1 MGALPHD
8 LEGIEPL
15 TFMRP
20 FLSPVLMGL
29 LLVWQGWQSDR
40 LLAQQN
46 SLYDPEQLV
55 EIRIEFATPDW
66 DRLLDS
72 LKRAGQKERIPAT
85 VTINGE
91 RFEQVGVRY
100 KGNSSYFNVRKH
112 GHRKLP
118 FNLKADAYR
127 EGQRFPGGFET
138 IKLSNGFRDPSFI
151 REVLSYEIARQY
163 MPASRANMAKLYVNG
178 EYLGLYTNT
187 ESVNEDFLERYFKD
201 HNNTFFKC
209 DPEWHAEQHEGCS
222 PSDKASLQYL
232 GDEPVC
238 YRAYYERKSHRKK
251 DWEKLIELCYLLNK
265 EPQRIEEVLDVDMA
279 LWMLAFNNLLVNLDS
294 YTGRLCHNY
303 YLYRLPDGRFTPIV
317 WDMNLSFGG
326 FRYAGLG
333 KSLSNEQM
341 QQLSPFLH
349 YKQQNEKR
357 PLITK
362 LLRNNLY
369 RKIYLAHLKTMLEE
383 QILSGVL
390 ERQARAW
397 YERIDREVQN
407 DPNKLYSY
415 EAFKSSYDQ
424 LTLAGKSKIIG
435 IGQLMEARQQYLSK
449 HPVFQGEMPEIEKVE
464 ALRFDDELV
473 FQAKVSEADRVWLA
487 YRTKGPGH
495 TFKRVEMYDDSGHS
509 DEMTDDGI
517 WGIEMPYQAGIEYY
531 IIAEG
536 KKIACLFPKRASFE
550 YLRIE

>member
-1 MGALPHD
+1 
-8 LEGIEPL
+8 
-15 TFMRP
+15 MRP
-20 FLSPVLMGL
+20 FLSF
-29 LLVWQGWQSDR
+29 LLVALFVLVQGLYESG
-40 LLAQQN
+40 LFAQQN
-46 SLYDPEQLV
+46 SLYDPEHIV
-55 EIRIEFATPDW
+55 EIRIDFDRSDW
-66 DRLLDS
+66 DYILDS
-72 LKRAGQKERIPAT
+72 LKRAGQKERIPAG
-85 VTINGE
+85 VTIDGK

-100 KGNSSYFNVRKH
+100 KGNSSYFNVRKYH
-112 GHRKLP
+112 HRKLP
-118 FNLKADAYR
+118 FNLKADAYID
-127 EGQRFPGGFET
+127 GQRFPGGFET

-163 MPASRANMAKLYVNG
+163 MPASRANLAKLYVNG

-187 ESVNEDFLERYFKD
+187 ESVNEDFLERYFDD
-201 HNNTFFKC
+201 HNNAFFKC
-209 DPEWHAEQHEGCS
+209 DPEWHAKQKEGC
-222 PSDKASLQYL
+222 PESDKASLQYI
-232 GDEPVC
+232 GDEPAC
-238 YRAYYERKSHRKK
+238 YSTYYERKSHRKN
-251 DWEKLIELCYLLNK
+251 DWEKLIELCYLLNR
-265 EPQRIEEVLDVDMA
+265 EPQRIEEVLDVDAA

-333 KSLSNEQM
+333 KGLSDEQM

-383 QILSGVL
+383 QILSGKL
-390 ERQARAW
+390 EEQARSW
-397 YERIDREVQN
+397 YKRIDEEVQK
-407 DPNKLYSY
+407 DPHKLYSY
-415 EAFKSSYDQ
+415 EAFQNSYDQ

-435 IGQLMEARQQYLSK
+435 IGQLMEARQAYLSK
-449 HPVFQGEMPEIEKVE
+449 HPVFQGEAPQIEKVE
-464 ALRFDDELV
+464 ALRFENELV
-473 FQAKVSEADRVWLA
+473 FQAKASGAQRVWLA

-495 TFKRVEMYDDSGHS
+495 TFKRVEMFDDSGHS
-509 DEMTDDGI
+509 DEMAEDGI
-517 WGIEMPYQAGIEYY
+517 WGIEMPYQSNVEYY

-550 YLRIE
+550 YLRVE